1 MSFMK
6 KIEAAS
12 RSIVDN
18 KAALECVDY
27 ILDSEAD
34 DYYEQAGHNGITKEN
49 WEKKWDKIN
58 HVYAS
63 ALKAVGGTPD
73 VEEFED

>member
-12 RSIVDN
+12 RSVVDS

-27 ILDSEAD
+27 ILEHEAE
-34 DYYEQAGHNGITKEN
+34 DYYEQAGHNGITKAN
-49 WEKKWDKIN
+49 WETKWDKI
-58 HVYAS
+58 HHIYAA
-63 ALKAVGGTPD
+63 ALKAIGGTPD
-73 VEEFED
+73 VDEFES

>member
-1 MSFMK
+1 MFLK

-12 RSIVDN
+12 RSIKDT
-18 KAALECVDY
+18 KAALSCVDY

-49 WEKKWDKIN
+49 WEEKWDKI
-58 HVYAS
+58 HHIYS
-63 ALKAVGGTPD
+63 DALKAIGGTPD
-73 VEEFED
+73 VDEFDA